1 MPPDARKSHLA
12 SLRDEIASLR
22 VVRCRMAHE
31 RVVGVVAPARPP
43 GGRGPLHSFE
53 RVGLCG
59 PGERDLRLG
68 CSHTMS
74 RTKLDR
80 AIGELEPERAEQ
92 LGREL
97 NWVTN
102 EIHLLDHRKGEAEAR
117 LASARHA
124 AGGGSDGVSAL
135 EALKEAEEVMRLE
148 RKHDEYVE
156 SIGALRDRVVSEI
169 ERMLQEVEQ

>member
-1 MPPDARKSHLA
+1 MTPRARKSYLA

-31 RVVGVVAPARPP
+31 RVVGAVAPARPP

-53 RVGLCG
+53 RVGLCS
-59 PGERDLRLG
+59 PGERDARLG
-68 CSHTMS
+68 CSHTMA

-80 AIGELEPERAEQ
+80 AIGELGPEKAEQ

-97 NWVTN
+97 NRLTN

-117 LASARHA
+117 LALARHK
-124 AGGGSDGVSAL
+124 AGGVRDDVSTS

-156 SIGALRDRVVSEI
+156 SIGVLRDRVVSEI
-169 ERMLQEVEQ
+169 ELMLGEVEQ